1 MEQLTHYNS
10 PFETKKFPITVVC
23 DGVYFQENIGSI
35 FRICDAMGVS
45 KIIFSGSN
53 FIFSERKINK
63 TSRST
68 HKKISFEIIK
78 EQESL
83 INYLNTTPST
93 CIALEITQSSI
104 PLNKIKISS
113 NLPITL
119 IIGNEIQGISPEI
132 LTLSTIQTH
141 IPMFGH
147 NSSMNVVQAL
157 SIALYELTQAFH
169 L

>member
-1 MEQLTHYNS
+1 MEQLTHYNTV
-10 PFETKKFPITVVC
+10 FETKKHPITLVC

-68 HKKISFEIIK
+68 HKRVSFEIIQEK
-78 EQESL
+78 EL
-83 INYLNTTPST
+83 LLNYLHSSPSI

-104 PLNKIKISS
+104 SLNKVKI
-113 NLPITL
+113 NPNQPIIL
-119 IIGNEIQGISPEI
+119 IIGNEIQGISSEI
-132 LTLSTIQTH
+132 LNCCKIHTH

-157 SIALYELTQAFH
+157 SIALYELTLQ
-169 L
+169 LNK

>member
-10 PFETKKFPITVVC
+10 TFESKKFPITLVC

-68 HKKISFEIIK
+68 HRTVPFEIIK
-78 EQESL
+78 EQNSL
-83 INYLNTTPST
+83 INYLNTTFST
-93 CIALEITQSSI
+93 RIALEITQSSI
-104 PLNKIKISS
+104 PLNEIKI
-113 NLPITL
+113 NLDQPITL
-119 IIGNEIQGISPEI
+119 IIGNEIHGISAKI
-132 LTLSTIQTH
+132 LEVSSIHTH

-157 SIALYELTQAFH
+157 SIALYELTQRLA
-169 L
+169 